1 MPTFV
6 ALTLSSFSYEMDMS
20 IRLDIFLLPIGSY
33 SIGCRK
39 VSSAAA

>member
-20 IRLDIFLLPIGSY
+20 IRLDILQGCQVERVKFLES
-33 SIGCRK
+33 
-39 VSSAAA
+39 